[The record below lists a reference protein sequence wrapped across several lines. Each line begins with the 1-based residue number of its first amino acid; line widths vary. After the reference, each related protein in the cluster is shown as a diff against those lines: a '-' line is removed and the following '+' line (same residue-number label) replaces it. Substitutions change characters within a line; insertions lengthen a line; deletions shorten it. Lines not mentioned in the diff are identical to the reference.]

1 MNLDAVKLILL
12 TIIIVCI
19 YKPTMP
25 NLDHFAQRIADKLGV
40 GGHNGSQNQGHQ
52 DQHQQPQG
60 PAYGNEYMYP
70 PPVLFDSHGTGRV
83 SQQEVVLHANGGV
96 YPRLCRL
103 SDGSILLGFTRFEP
117 NPDNPKVQFRVLTV
131 HRSTDGGATFQP
143 HGVVDRCP
151 RDCDNLYL
159 LEVPSSDGIGRPKVL
174 AAFRNHDLDHH
185 GKYTRYRITVC
196 ESFNAGRDWK
206 YLSQA
211 AVKPAPNG
219 VWEPFMR
226 MGRRGEVQ
234 MTFSQ
239 ELSRID
245 QDTMLVTSHDQGRT
259 WSPPRAVTG
268 AGEQLRDGM
277 TGIVRTTDRGREVS
291 VMVFETTRHER
302 CFSVEC
308 VLSYDDGYTWGWRQ
322 VVYEPSPRGRH
333 AGAPQ
338 IEAFADG
345 SLAVVFMTDEDT
357 PQDRRAWPSSASI
370 KAVFAGPPVDGRI
383 QWHQPAHTVQLPNCF
398 WPGIFRV
405 DDNTLL
411 GVFQHAR
418 GIKARH
424 IVWKTD

>member
-40 GGHNGSQNQGHQ
+40 GGHHGIQNQDQ
-52 DQHQQPQG
+52 QNQHQQPQG

-83 SQQEVVLHANGGV
+83 SKQEVVLHANGGV

-159 LEVPSSDGIGRPKVL
+159 LEVPSPDGIGRPKVL
-174 AAFRNHDLDHH
+174 AAFRNHDLDPH
-185 GKYTRYRITVC
+185 GKHIRYRITVC

-211 AVKPAPNG
+211 AVKSAPNG
-219 VWEPFMR
+219 LWEPFMR

-239 ELSRID
+239 ELSR
-245 QDTMLVTSHDQGRT
+245 
-259 WSPPRAVTG
+259 
-268 AGEQLRDGM
+268 
-277 TGIVRTTDRGREVS
+277 IVRTTDRGREVS

-383 QWHQPAHTVQLPNCF
+383 QWHQPAHTVQPPNCF

-405 DDNTLL
+405 DDNTLM

-418 GIKARH
+418 SIKARH